1 VSAADAALF
10 ILTTSLSQDLYK
22 RFVRPSADDAQVLIV
37 ARWTTVA
44 SGALSVALALVSA
57 SVIDTLTIFYTLL
70 GVSLFVPIVA
80 GLYAPRTSSTGALA
94 SIAAGVA
101 GMLIV
106 QAATGGQGWTFLTP
120 ALAGLVASIGAWAI
134 SSVATIGREVA

>member
-1 VSAADAALF
+1 
-10 ILTTSLSQDLYK
+10 LTTSLSQDLYK
-22 RFVRPSADDAQVLIV
+22 RFVRPAANDAQVLSV

-70 GVSLFVPIVA
+70 GVTLFVPIVA
-80 GLYAPRTSSTGALA
+80 GLYAPRTSSAGALA

-106 QAATGGQGWTFLTP
+106 QLATGGRGWIFLTP
-120 ALAGLVASIGAWAI
+120 ALAGLGASLGAWAI
-134 SSVATIGREVA
+134 SSVGRGGGDAT